1 VLGGHPAAIA
11 LGDRGTR
18 PYIGIKAAE
27 IQSGRFRAA
36 PDTPNKTIQFGG
48 LGVSIA
54 DIVGLRR
61 PAAVVS
67 PRLPGDTP
75 VFVNDRS
82 NGEKMDAIIKPLRGN
97 KSADVKPQEFRPAEL
112 DPSEFLAAAVHPD
125 QPRPSRAEAEQAV
138 QTLLSYIGE
147 NPAREG
153 LLDTPRRVVEAYDE
167 LFQGYHQCPAEVLNR
182 TFGETA
188 GYDDFVLI
196 RDISFTSHCE
206 HHVMPFYGKAHIA
219 YTPIER
225 VVGLSK
231 LARLVDIFA
240 HRLQTQE
247 HLTAQIAAAI
257 DEVLKPRGVAVMIE
271 AEHTCMS
278 VRGIGKQ
285 GALTFTSRYTGMFR
299 DNPTEQARFMSMI
312 RGQPR

>member
-1 VLGGHPAAIA
+1 
-11 LGDRGTR
+11 
-18 PYIGIKAAE
+18 
-27 IQSGRFRAA
+27 
-36 PDTPNKTIQFGG
+36 
-48 LGVSIA
+48 
-54 DIVGLRR
+54 
-61 PAAVVS
+61 
-67 PRLPGDTP
+67 
-75 VFVNDRS
+75 
-82 NGEKMDAIIKPLRGN
+82 MDAIIKPLRGS
-97 KSADVKPQEFRPAEL
+97 KSPDAKPQEFRPAEL

-125 QPRPSRAEAEQAV
+125 QPRPSRAEAEAAV

-257 DEVLKPRGVAVMIE
+257 DEVLKPSTPACRCA
-271 AEHTCMS
+271 ASAKRAH
-278 VRGIGKQ
+278 
-285 GALTFTSRYTGMFR
+285 
-299 DNPTEQARFMSMI
+299 
-312 RGQPR
+312 